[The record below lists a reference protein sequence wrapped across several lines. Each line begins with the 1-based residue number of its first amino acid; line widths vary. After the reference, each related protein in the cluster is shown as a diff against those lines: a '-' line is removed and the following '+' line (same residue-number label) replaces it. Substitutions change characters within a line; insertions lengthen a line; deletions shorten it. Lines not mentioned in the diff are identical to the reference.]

1 MAQARP
7 QKRYFMILM
16 ICLDNN
22 NAMAFNRRRQ
32 SQDRAA
38 RERLL
43 ALTAG
48 APLWMNGYSAKLFGG
63 APNIRVDE
71 DFLEKAGPGEYAFAE
86 FPPLVPYARRLQRI
100 IVIRWNRVYPADAKL
115 DIPLK
120 APLWCL
126 VKSEEFTG
134 SSHETLTLEVYEP

>member
-1 MAQARP
+1 
-7 QKRYFMILM
+7 MIL
-16 ICLDNN
+16 IVCLDNN

-38 RERLL
+38 RERIL

-48 APLWMNGYSAKLFGG
+48 APLWMNGYSAKLFGDVPG
-63 APNIRVDE
+63 IHVDE
-71 DFLEKAGPGEYAFAE
+71 DFLDQAGPGEYAFAE
-86 FPPLVPYARRLQRI
+86 FPPLSPYARKVERI
-100 IVIRWNRVYPADAKL
+100 LAIRWNRVYPADARL

-120 APLWCL
+120 APLWRL

-134 SSHETLTLEVYEP
+134 SSHETITLEVYEP